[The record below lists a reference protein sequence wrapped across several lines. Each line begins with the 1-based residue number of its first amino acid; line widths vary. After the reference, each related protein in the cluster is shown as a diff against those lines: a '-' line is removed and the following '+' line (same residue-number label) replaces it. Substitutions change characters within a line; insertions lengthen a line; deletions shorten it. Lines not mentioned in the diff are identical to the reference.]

1 MIMKTPLIAL
11 VASMALVSAAQ
22 ADSKFYGKMNVTAGY
37 NDSAESFGVE
47 SNASRVGIK
56 GSEELAS
63 SKLIY
68 QAEYQIDVDGDAGTA
83 FSQRD
88 TYIGLAYKSMGTVK
102 MGIMDTPLKKS
113 QGKYDL
119 FNDIVDIKTVVDGEN
134 RIANSVNYTTAM
146 TGPFQASLSFLMA
159 EGAATKGSDGISAN
173 VTYKEGDVYAAVALD
188 DSVPGKQT
196 SNLRATVIYSLGDMR
211 IGGIL
216 NKVDSS
222 DTADGEVAIGANVSF
237 KMGMNTLKAQ
247 FESGDQVAAGAT
259 SLSLGVDRKLAK
271 STKAFAYLN
280 QFDADA
286 ANSDLLVLAVGL
298 EHKF

>member
-1 MIMKTPLIAL
+1 MKTPLIAL

-83 FSQRD
+83 FSQRN
-88 TYIGLAYKSMGTVK
+88 TYIGLAYKNMGTVK

-119 FNDIVDIKTVVDGEN
+119 FNDIVDIKKVLDGEN

-146 TGPFQASLSFLMA
+146 SGPFQASLSFLMA
-159 EGAATKGSDGISAN
+159 EEVAGKGSDGISAS

-216 NKVDSS
+216 NKVDTS
-222 DTADGEVAIGANVSF
+222 DVGPNDDELAVGANVSF

-247 FESGDQVAAGAT
+247 VESGDQVAVGAT

-280 QFDADA
+280 QFDKDA
-286 ANSDLLVLAVGL
+286 EDVLVLAVGL

>member
-1 MIMKTPLIAL
+1 MKTPLIAL

-83 FSQRD
+83 FSQRN
-88 TYIGLAYKSMGTVK
+88 TYIGLAYKNMGTVK

-119 FNDIVDIKTVVDGEN
+119 FNDIVDIKKVLDGEN

-146 TGPFQASLSFLMA
+146 SGPFQASLSFLMA
-159 EGAATKGSDGISAN
+159 EEVAGKGSDGISAS

-222 DTADGEVAIGANVSF
+222 DVGPNDNELAVGANVSF

-247 FESGDQVAAGAT
+247 VESGDQVAVGAT

-280 QFDADA
+280 QFDKDA
-286 ANSDLLVLAVGL
+286 EDVLVLAVGL

>member
-1 MIMKTPLIAL
+1 MKTPLIAL

-37 NDSAESFGVE
+37 NDSAEAFGVE

-68 QAEYQIDVDGDAGTA
+68 QAEYQIDVDGDGGVLG
-83 FSQRD
+83 QRN
-88 TYIGLAYKSMGTVK
+88 TYIGLAYKNMGTVK

-119 FNDIVDIKTVVDGEN
+119 FNDIVDIKKVLDGEN

-146 TGPFQASLSFLMA
+146 SGPFQASLSFLMA
-159 EGAATKGSDGISAN
+159 EEVAGKGSDGISAS

-216 NKVDSS
+216 NKVDTS
-222 DTADGEVAIGANVSF
+222 DVGPNDDELAVGANVSF

-247 FESGDQVAAGAT
+247 VESGDQVAVGAT

-280 QFDADA
+280 QFDKDA
-286 ANSDLLVLAVGL
+286 EDVLALAVGL

>member
-1 MIMKTPLIAL
+1 MKTPLIAL

-37 NDSAESFGVE
+37 NDSAEAFGVE

-68 QAEYQIDVDGDAGTA
+68 QAEYETDIDGDGTVLK
-83 FSQRD
+83 QRD
-88 TYIGLAYKSMGTVK
+88 SYIGLAYSGVGTIK

-119 FNDIVDIKTVVDGEN
+119 FNDIVDIKTVLDGEN

-146 TGPFQASLSFLMA
+146 SGPFQASLSFMMA
-159 EGAATKGSDGISAN
+159 EGVAGKGSDGISAS
-173 VTYKEGDVYAAVALD
+173 VTYKEGDIYAAVAVD

-216 NKVDSS
+216 NNVDTS
-222 DTADGEVAIGANVSF
+222 DTGAGGDELAVGANVSL
-237 KMGMNTLKAQ
+237 KMGMNTVKAQ
-247 FESGDQVAAGAT
+247 FESGDQVAVGAT

-280 QFDADA
+280 QFDTDA
-286 ANSDLLVLAVGL
+286 ANSDVLVLALGL

>member
-1 MIMKTPLIAL
+1 MKTPLIAL

-83 FSQRD
+83 FSQRN
-88 TYIGLAYKSMGTVK
+88 TYIGLAYKNMGTVK

-119 FNDIVDIKTVVDGEN
+119 FNDIVDIKKVLDGEN

-146 TGPFQASLSFLMA
+146 SGPFQASLSFLMA
-159 EGAATKGSDGISAN
+159 EEVAGKGSDGISAS

-216 NKVDSS
+216 NKVDTS
-222 DTADGEVAIGANVSF
+222 DVGPNDDELAVGANVSF

-247 FESGDQVAAGAT
+247 VESGDQVAVGAT

-280 QFDADA
+280 QFDKDA
-286 ANSDLLVLAVGL
+286 EDVLALAVGL

>member
-1 MIMKTPLIAL
+1 MKTPLIAL

-37 NDSAESFGVE
+37 NDSAEAFGVE

-83 FSQRD
+83 FSQRN
-88 TYIGLAYKSMGTVK
+88 TYIGLAYKNMGTVK

-119 FNDIVDIKTVVDGEN
+119 FNDIVDIKKVLDGEN

-146 TGPFQASLSFLMA
+146 SGPFQASLSFLMA
-159 EGAATKGSDGISAN
+159 EEVAGKGSDGISAS

-216 NKVDSS
+216 NKVDTS
-222 DTADGEVAIGANVSF
+222 DVGPNDDELAVGANVSF

-247 FESGDQVAAGAT
+247 VESGDQVAVGAT

-280 QFDADA
+280 QFDKDA
-286 ANSDLLVLAVGL
+286 EDVLVLAVGL

>member
-37 NDSAESFGVE
+37 NDSAEAFGVE

-68 QAEYQIDVDGDAGTA
+68 QAEYQIDVDGDGGVLG
-83 FSQRD
+83 QRD
-88 TYIGLAYKSMGTVK
+88 SYIGLAYENMGTVK

-119 FNDIVDIKTVVDGEN
+119 FNDIVDIKTVLDGEN

-146 TGPFQASLSFLMA
+146 SGPFQTSLSFLMA
-159 EGAATKGSDGISAN
+159 EDAAGKGSDGISAS

-216 NKVDSS
+216 NKVDTS
-222 DTADGEVAIGANVSF
+222 DTSDGELAVGANVSF

-247 FESGDQVAAGAT
+247 FESGDQVALGAT

-280 QFDADA
+280 QFDSDA
-286 ANSDLLVLAVGL
+286 ANSDVLVLAVGL

>member
-11 VASMALVSAAQ
+11 VASMALASAAQ

-37 NDSAESFGVE
+37 NDSAEAFGVE

-68 QAEYQIDVDGDAGTA
+68 QAEYQIDVDGDG
-83 FSQRD
+83 SVLGQRD
-88 TYIGLAYKSMGTVK
+88 TYIGLAYENMGTVK
-102 MGIMDTPLKKS
+102 MGVMDTPLKKS

-119 FNDIVDIKTVVDGEN
+119 FNDIVDIKTVLDGEN

-146 TGPFQASLSFLMA
+146 SGPFQASLSFMMA
-159 EGAATKGSDGISAN
+159 EEAAGKGSDGISAS
-173 VTYKEGDVYAAVALD
+173 VTYKEGPVYAAVALD

-216 NKVDSS
+216 NKVDTS
-222 DTADGEVAIGANVSF
+222 DTGDGELAVGANVSF

-247 FESGDQVAAGAT
+247 LESGDQVAVGAS

-271 STKAFAYLN
+271 TTKAFAYLN
-280 QFDADA
+280 QFDSDT
-286 ANSDLLVLAVGL
+286 ANSDVLVLAVGL

>member
-1 MIMKTPLIAL
+1 MKTPLIAL

-37 NDSAESFGVE
+37 NDSAEAFGVE

-68 QAEYQIDVDGDAGTA
+68 QAEYQIDVDGDGGVLG
-83 FSQRD
+83 QRN
-88 TYIGLAYKSMGTVK
+88 TYIGLAYKNMGTVK

-119 FNDIVDIKTVVDGEN
+119 FNDIVDIKKVLDGEN

-146 TGPFQASLSFLMA
+146 SGPFQASLSFLMA
-159 EGAATKGSDGISAN
+159 EEVAGKGSDGISAS

-216 NKVDSS
+216 NKVDTS
-222 DTADGEVAIGANVSF
+222 DVGPNDDELAVGANVSF

-247 FESGDQVAAGAT
+247 VESGDQVAVGAT

-280 QFDADA
+280 QFDKDA
-286 ANSDLLVLAVGL
+286 EDVLVLAVGL